1 MSAERIVAIVALGLL
16 GSAPLVACSD
26 LHARFAE
33 PAAWVEIRSTRV
45 EGEVAAS
52 PEAQRQGLS
61 GRAKLEWGDGM
72 VFLYET
78 GGFQTFWMIDM
89 KFPIDM
95 VWIRKGRVIG
105 VHHNV
110 PAPEP
115 GTPHNELPRYGPK
128 ELVDTVLEVP
138 AGYARAH
145 GWTRGDPVT
154 FGGTAS
160 MRSER
165 R

>member
-1 MSAERIVAIVALGLL
+1 MSAERIAAIVALGLL
-16 GSAPLVACSD
+16 GSPALVGCSE
-26 LHARFAE
+26 LHAPASE

-45 EGEVAAS
+45 EVDVAVS
-52 PEAQRQGLS
+52 PEEQRQGLS
-61 GRAKLEWGDGM
+61 GRAKLDWGQGM

-78 GGFQTFWMIDM
+78 SGFQSFWMIDM
-89 KFPIDM
+89 RFPIDM
-95 VWIRKGRVIG
+95 IWIRDGRVVS

-110 PAPEP
+110 PVPEP
-115 GTPHNELPRYGPK
+115 DTPRNALPRYGPK

-145 GWTRGDPVT
+145 GWERGDAVS
-154 FGGTAS
+154 FGGAAS
-160 MRSER
+160 MRSAR